1 MLYDKPAFRI
11 MGDRGLLVELGD
23 EIHPE
28 INLSVQELYI
38 GMDLRRIRGVVE
50 LVPSYRSLL
59 IVYNPLRIRLNE
71 LQNAVLDVFRD
82 TDRSQLPQPNII
94 KIPVVYSGVYGPDLE
109 WVADFHHIATSDVIA
124 HHLEPTYRVYMIGFT
139 PGYPYLGELPDEI
152 VTPRRETPRTIVPK
166 GSVGIAQRQTG
177 IYSVESPGGW
187 QIIGWTP
194 VELFDP
200 KSQSPSLLT
209 MGDRVRFHQI
219 SEEEATQWQS

>member
-1 MLYDKPAFRI
+1 MRYDNPAFRI

-28 INLSVQELYI
+28 INQSVQELYI
-38 GMDLRRIRGVVE
+38 SMDLRQIQGVVE

-59 IVYNPLRIRLNE
+59 IVYNPLSIGLEE
-71 LQNAVLDVFRD
+71 LQNTVLGIFRD
-82 TDRSQLPQPNII
+82 TDRSQLPQPKNI
-94 KIPVVYSGVYGPDLE
+94 KIPVVYGGAYGPDLE
-109 WVADFHHIATSDVIA
+109 WVADFHHIATTDVIA

-139 PGYPYLGELPDEI
+139 PGYPYLGELPDAI
-152 VTPRRETPRTIVPK
+152 VTPRRETPRTLVPK

-200 KSQSPSLLT
+200 KSLPPSLLT

>member
-1 MLYDKPAFRI
+1 MLYDNPAFRI

-23 EIHPE
+23 EIHPK
-28 INLSVQELYI
+28 INQSVQELYI
-38 GMDLRRIRGVVE
+38 SMDLRRIQGVVE

-59 IVYNPLRIRLNE
+59 IVYNPLRIRLDE

-82 TDRSQLPQPNII
+82 TDRSQLPQPKTI
-94 KIPVVYSGVYGPDLE
+94 KIPVVYGGAYGPDLE
-109 WVADFHHIATSDVIA
+109 WVADFHHIATTDVIA
-124 HHLEPTYRVYMIGFT
+124 HHLQPTYRVYMIGFT

-166 GSVGIAQRQTG
+166 GSVGIAQRQSG

-200 KSQSPSLLT
+200 KGQPPSLLT

-219 SEEEATQWQS
+219 SEEEATQWRS

>member
-1 MLYDKPAFRI
+1 MRYDNPAFRI

-28 INLSVQELYI
+28 INQSVQELYI
-38 GMDLRRIRGVVE
+38 SVDMRQIQGVVD

-59 IVYNPLRIRLNE
+59 IVYNPLSIGLEE
-71 LQNAVLDVFRD
+71 LQKTVLDVFRD
-82 TDRSQLPQPNII
+82 TDRSQLPQPKTI
-94 KIPVVYSGVYGPDLE
+94 KIPVVYGGVYGPDLQ
-109 WVADFHHIATSDVIA
+109 WVADFHHIATTDVIA
-124 HHLEPTYRVYMIGFT
+124 HHLQPTYRVYMIGFT

-200 KSQSPSLLT
+200 KSRSPSLLT

-219 SEEEATQWQS
+219 SEEEAAQCQS

>member
-1 MLYDKPAFRI
+1 MRYDNPAFRI

-28 INLSVQELYI
+28 INQSVQVLYVS
-38 GMDLRRIRGVVE
+38 MDLRQIQGVVE
-50 LVPSYRSLL
+50 LIPSYRSLL
-59 IVYNPLRIRLNE
+59 IVYNPLGIGLEE
-71 LQNAVLDVFRD
+71 LQKTVLDVFRD
-82 TDRSQLPQPNII
+82 TDRSQLPKPKTI
-94 KIPVVYSGVYGPDLE
+94 KIPVVYGGVYGPDLQF
-109 WVADFHHIATSDVIA
+109 VADFHHIATTDVIA

-200 KSQSPSLLT
+200 KSRSPSLLT
-209 MGDRVRFHQI
+209 MGDRVRFYQI
-219 SEEEATQWQS
+219 SEEEAAQWQS